1 MGFCIQD
8 IKTVKHDSSLQGE
21 EDKFTLKMWYNLVGI
36 YGSHQKSLEGA
47 FSDSKSQSNE
57 EAFSYLYVVTCWCY
71 RVDSIVQIDTE
82 ETKETE
88 P

>member
-21 EDKFTLKMWYNLVGI
+21 EDKFTLKIWCNLVGI
-36 YGSHQKSLEGA
+36 YASHQKGLEEVFTA

-57 EAFSYLYVVTCWCY
+57 EAFSYLYVVTFCA
-71 RVDSIVQIDTE
+71 DAIV
-82 ETKETE
+82 
-88 P
+88 